1 MVVYDVSPPRRP
13 DDRDDVAAEAN
24 AILAV
29 GRALATLDPETRL
42 RVLRW
47 ANERFNASAA
57 AEQAP
62 AASSPSARSADSML
76 SIEGVH
82 AFFEPSLTP
91 HEANDSPHEIA
102 HEDFSDVFD
111 VPPPRGRAELRVVVR
126 NDAPPKVAA
135 LGFSELYEAQLTHG
149 ESEAPEPMADL
160 FDQPAV
166 VEPDADTAIA
176 ACSDE
181 AVEDAPALAEAAARE
196 DQPLDTLVSDFANA
210 LRDLTLQLED
220 ATA

>member
-24 AILAV
+24 AILV
-29 GRALATLDPETRL
+29 IGKALSALDPETRL

-47 ANERFNASAA
+47 ANERFNASPAS
-57 AEQAP
+57 EQAQAL
-62 AASSPSARSADSML
+62 AAPSARSADAAL
-76 SIEGVH
+76 SVEGLQT
-82 AFFEPSLTP
+82 FFEPSLTP
-91 HEANDSPHEIA
+91 HEANDAP

-111 VPPPRGRAELRVVVR
+111 VPPLRGRSELRVVVR
-126 NDAPPKVAA
+126 NDVAPKAA
-135 LGFSELYEAQLTHG
+135 APALSELYEAQMTHD

-166 VEPDADTAIA
+166 VEPDADAAIA
-176 ACSDE
+176 ACCDE
-181 AVEDAPALAEAAARE
+181 AVEDAPMVVEEAARE
-196 DQPLDTLVSDFANA
+196 DQPLDTLVSDFATA
-210 LRDLTLQLED
+210 LRDLTLQFED